1 LQHNAADLL
10 RRNMDGAAGFVQ
22 HFPNPSGGV
31 GWLPF
36 RLQPDK

>member
-1 LQHNAADLL
+1 ML
-10 RRNMDGAAGFVQ
+10 RIYCGATWVVLRVLCSIS
-22 HFPNPSGGV
+22 PNPGGGV